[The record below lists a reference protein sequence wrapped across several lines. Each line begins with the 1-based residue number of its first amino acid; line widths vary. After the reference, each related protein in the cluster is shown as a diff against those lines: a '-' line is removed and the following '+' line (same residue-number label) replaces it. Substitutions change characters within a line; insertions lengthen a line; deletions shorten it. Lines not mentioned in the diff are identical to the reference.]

1 MVQTERGVHSKRRRQ
16 ATRSPGAVTVIVLL
30 PRVPTRTAAASS
42 RCLLDPGLFV
52 AAVTTYQW
60 RY

>member
-1 MVQTERGVHSKRRRQ
+1 
-16 ATRSPGAVTVIVLL
+16 VIVLL